1 MPAMHEVSVI
11 QSLLDQVERFGAEY
25 KMTKVTRVVIRI
37 GDQVSICKES
47 LQFAF
52 DAISQGTLVEGAEFV
67 IEQTAGRELD
77 LQTIEGEQE
86 ETTGEN

>member
-1 MPAMHEVSVI
+1 MHEVSII
-11 QSLLDQVERFGAEY
+11 QSLMDQVERFAAEY
-25 KMTKVTRVVIRI
+25 SMIKVTRVVVRI
-37 GDQVSICKES
+37 GDQTGVCKES

-52 DAISQGTLVEGAEFV
+52 AAISQGTLVEGAEFV

-86 ETTGEN
+86 ETIGDN

>member
-1 MPAMHEVSVI
+1 MHEVSII

-25 KMTKVTRVVIRI
+25 AMNRVTRVVVRI
-37 GDQVSICKES
+37 GEETCVCEDS

-52 DAISQGTLVEGAEFV
+52 VAISRGTLVEGAELV
-67 IEQTAGRELD
+67 IERTPGRALD

-86 ETTGEN
+86 DTVGEN

>member
-1 MPAMHEVSVI
+1 MHEVSII
-11 QSLLDQVERFGAEY
+11 QSLMDQVERFAAEY
-25 KMTKVTRVVIRI
+25 SMIKVTRVVVRI
-37 GDQVSICKES
+37 GDQTGVCKES

-52 DAISQGTLVEGAEFV
+52 VAISQGTLVEGAEFV

>member
-1 MPAMHEVSVI
+1 MHEVSII
-11 QSLLDQVERFGAEY
+11 QSLMDQVERFGAEY
-25 KMTKVTRVVIRI
+25 SMIRVTRVVVRI
-37 GDQVSICKES
+37 GDQTGVCKES

-52 DAISQGTLVEGAEFV
+52 SAISQGTLVEGAEFV

-86 ETTGEN
+86 EILGED

>member
-1 MPAMHEVSVI
+1 MHEVSII
-11 QSLLDQVERFGAEY
+11 QSLMDQVERFGSEY
-25 KMTKVTRVVIRI
+25 SMTKVTRVVVRI
-37 GDQVSICKES
+37 GDQTGVCKES

-52 DAISQGTLVEGAEFV
+52 TAISQGTLVEGAEFV

-86 ETTGEN
+86 EILGED

>member
-1 MPAMHEVSVI
+1 MHEVSII
-11 QSLLDQVERFGAEY
+11 QSLMDQVERFGSEY
-25 KMTKVTRVVIRI
+25 SMTKVTRVVVRI
-37 GDQVSICKES
+37 GDQTGVCKES

-52 DAISQGTLVEGAEFV
+52 AAISQGTLVEGAEFV